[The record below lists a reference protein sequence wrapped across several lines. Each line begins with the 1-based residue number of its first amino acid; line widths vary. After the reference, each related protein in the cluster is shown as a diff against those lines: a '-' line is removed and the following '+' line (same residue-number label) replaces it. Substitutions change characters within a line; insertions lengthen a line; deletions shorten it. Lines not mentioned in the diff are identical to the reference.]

1 MLSWVHCCGFS
12 IMVGTQTEEL
22 HVGPAAKGMRE
33 EGVENAVPPYGQPP
47 KTQQFTLGLTNSNG
61 PFSYSAS

>member
-1 MLSWVHCCGFS
+1 
-12 IMVGTQTEEL
+12 MVGTQTEEL